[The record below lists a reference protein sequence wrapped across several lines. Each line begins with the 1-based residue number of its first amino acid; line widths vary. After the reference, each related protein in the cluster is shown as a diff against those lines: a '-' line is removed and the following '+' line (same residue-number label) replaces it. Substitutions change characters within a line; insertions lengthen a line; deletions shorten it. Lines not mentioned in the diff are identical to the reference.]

1 MEADPRTAGTHDD
14 QAADDVR
21 PQPGTSAE
29 GDAAAGR
36 AAADMP
42 ARGTD
47 EAAKREDPGP
57 TPSPAVGVAAP
68 RPTTP
73 EAGRGAPVQA
83 GAAEG
88 RVQAAPGSSALTQ
101 ALIARGD
108 AMVARRDI
116 SAARLL
122 YERAATAGDGRA
134 AAALA
139 RTYDPA
145 FLAEVGAHGIAADAS
160 LALAWYRKAASLG
173 NDGARAR
180 VEALTRP
187 DQATQGGP

>member
-1 MEADPRTAGTHDD
+1 
-14 QAADDVR
+14 
-21 PQPGTSAE
+21 
-29 GDAAAGR
+29 
-36 AAADMP
+36 
-42 ARGTD
+42 
-47 EAAKREDPGP
+47 
-57 TPSPAVGVAAP
+57 
-68 RPTTP
+68 
-73 EAGRGAPVQA
+73 
-83 GAAEG
+83 
-88 RVQAAPGSSALTQ
+88 
-101 ALIARGD
+101 
-108 AMVARRDI
+108 MVARRDI

-173 NDGARAR
+173 DDARAR
-180 VEALTRP
+180 METLTRP